1 MEGYAGKKISGNVT
15 RCRSENP
22 QCRASATRC
31 GGSPAVVT
39 IRLLSFKIGDFHR
52 SQNETEE
59 YNRVWL
65 RKCGQITPNPN
76 TGKDPVIHVE
86 ADKSASNTRPAS

>member
-1 MEGYAGKKISGNVT
+1 MQTGSGSAL
-15 RCRSENP
+15 RSV
-22 QCRASATRC
+22 A
-31 GGSPAVVT
+31 
-39 IRLLSFKIGDFHR
+39 IRLLSLEIGDFHR
-52 SQNETEE
+52 GQNETEE

>member
-1 MEGYAGKKISGNVT
+1 MA
-15 RCRSENP
+15 
-22 QCRASATRC
+22 
-31 GGSPAVVT
+31 
-39 IRLLSFKIGDFHR
+39 IRLLSLKIGDFHR
-52 SQNETEE
+52 GQNETEE